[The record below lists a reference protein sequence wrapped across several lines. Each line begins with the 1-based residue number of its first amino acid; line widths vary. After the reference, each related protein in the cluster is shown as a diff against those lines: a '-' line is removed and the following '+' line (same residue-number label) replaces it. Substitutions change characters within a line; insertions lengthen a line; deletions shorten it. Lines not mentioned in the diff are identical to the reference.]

1 MRRELL
7 SKDSMIYDGLDIRG
21 NKFIMP
27 RCNIKMQ
34 QLFHLC
40 TDTNP
45 DELSVPMP
53 SYKQTPLDKKLS
65 SSLGVCIDYI

>member
-1 MRRELL
+1 
-7 SKDSMIYDGLDIRG
+7 MIYDGLDMRG

-27 RCNIKMQ
+27 RCNTKMK

-45 DELSVPMP
+45 DELAVPMP

-65 SSLGVCIDYI
+65 SSLGVSYI